1 MTVESQQMKKFNL
14 AQFRYSKRR
23 GVIIV
28 TFAIGAFMLCGFAG
42 LALDVAY
49 LQMWKRKAQTAAD
62 AAAQAAAI
70 ELKRTQNS
78 TSANSAAH
86 ADAAANGFVHN
97 VDSVVTVENP
107 PQSGIHAGDT
117 KFAQVF
123 VRRPMG
129 TYFMRAFGRDAVSV
143 AAVANSGL
151 SQMDA
156 CIFVMEPSGNNAMQI
171 AGSPLVQMSCGVQVN
186 STSTSALQVT
196 GGAIINTLS
205 YNVTGGTQISSSAV
219 ITPLPVTGMPAED
232 DPLAWRAQPLVGASC
247 DHNNFKVT
255 SGNGNNNNPVNM
267 NPGVYCGGVDINSDR
282 PVQMHAGLYVMA
294 GGGFK
299 ISSQSSVTGTGVTIF
314 NTETPNRNRGAISIT
329 GGATISLQ
337 APRSGNYEAMLIWDD
352 RKIFDNGPNHVEGSA
367 NSNIEGI
374 IYMPNSILNFA
385 GGSSTSAQ
393 YTGLVSRTLAVT
405 GHSTLKANFAVLTNG
420 APLLRAVLVQ

>member
-1 MTVESQQMKKFNL
+1 MKTFKF
-14 AQFRYSKRR
+14 AQFRKSRR
-23 GVIIV
+23 KGVVIV

-70 ELKRTQNS
+70 ELKRTQN
-78 TSANSAAH
+78 TSSAHSAAFS
-86 ADAAANGFVHN
+86 DAAANGFVHN
-97 VDSVVTVENP
+97 VDSTVTVENP
-107 PQSGIHAGDT
+107 PQSGAHAGDT

-129 TYFMRAFGRDAVSV
+129 TFFMRAFGRDAVSV
-143 AAVANSGL
+143 GAVANSGL

-171 AGSPLVQMSCGVQVN
+171 AGSPEVQMSCGIQVN
-186 STSTSALQVT
+186 STSNSALQVT

-205 YNVTGGTQISSSAV
+205 YNVVGGTQISTSAV
-219 ITPLPVTGMPAED
+219 ITPTPVTGMPSED
-232 DPLAWRAQPLVGASC
+232 DPLAWRAQPSTGSSC
-247 DHNNFKVT
+247 DYNNFKVT
-255 SGNGNNNNPVNM
+255 SGGTNGNGGNGNNPIKM
-267 NPGVYCGGVDINSDR
+267 NPGVYCGGVDISSDR
-282 PVQMHAGLYVMA
+282 PVEMAAGLYIMA

-299 ISSQSSVTGTGVTIF
+299 ISSQSSVTGTGVTIY
-314 NTETPNRNRGAISIT
+314 NTETPHRNRGAISIT
-329 GGATISLQ
+329 GGVTVNLQ
-337 APRSGNYEAMLIWDD
+337 APRSGTYEAMLIWDD
-352 RKIFDNGPNHVEGSA
+352 RKIFDNGPNHIEGTA
-367 NSNIEGI
+367 ASNIEGI

-385 GGSSTSAQ
+385 GGSSTNAQ

-405 GHSTLKANFAVLTNG
+405 GHSTLKANYAVLTNG

>member
-1 MTVESQQMKKFNL
+1 MKTFNF
-14 AQFRYSKRR
+14 AHFRQSRRR
-23 GVIIV
+23 GVVIV

-70 ELKRTQNS
+70 ELKRTQSS
-78 TSANSAAH
+78 TAANNAAF

-97 VDSVVTVENP
+97 AGSVVTVENP

-123 VRRPMG
+123 VRKPMG
-129 TYFMRAFGRDAVSV
+129 TYFMRAFGRDAVNV

-171 AGSPLVQMSCGVQVN
+171 AGSPQVQMSCGIQVN
-186 STSTSALQVT
+186 STSNSALQVT

-205 YNVTGGTQISSSAV
+205 YNVTGGTQISTGAV
-219 ITPLPVTGMPAED
+219 ITPMPVTGMPAED
-232 DPLAWRAQPLVGASC
+232 DPLAWRAQPPVGSSC
-247 DHNNFKVT
+247 DYNNFKVT
-255 SGNGNNNNPVNM
+255 SGNGNNNNPIKM
-267 NPGVYCGGVDINSDR
+267 NPGVYCGGVDISADR
-282 PVQMHAGLYVMA
+282 PIEMAAGLYVMA

-299 ISSQSSVTGTGVTIF
+299 VSSQSTLTGTGVTIY
-314 NTETPNRNRGAISIT
+314 NTQSFHRNRGAISIT
-329 GGATISLQ
+329 GGVTVDLQ
-337 APRSGNYEAMLIWDD
+337 APRTGTYEAMLIWDD
-352 RKIFDNGPNHVEGSA
+352 RKIFDNGPNHIEGTAASD
-367 NSNIEGI
+367 IEGI

-385 GGSSTSAQ
+385 GGSSTTAN

-405 GHSTLKANFAVLTNG
+405 GHSTLKANYAVLTNG